1 MSTMLAMMMM
11 MTIMMMVMMV
21 MMAMLIAMLAVAI
34 KLVRLMGREL
44 QLAPVGFPTDTKRA
58 IAEAARV
65 ATRWDA
71 RRSSAEPRQ
80 DMTTTGFLQYHTQS
94 DWQQISDASTFE
106 GKISVF
112 VTRAAR
118 IGLVHPA
125 DNYLRKVCVCV
136 CVCPRVSACVR
147 GRVAACRFGCPCPQG
162 VRGSVH
168 LDALRR
174 RA

>member
-1 MSTMLAMMMM
+1 MCCAVRDVPRILMTMWLGVVVGPMMTAMLMTTMMVMM
-11 MTIMMMVMMV
+11 MTIIIMIMMMLAMVVVM
-21 MMAMLIAMLAVAI
+21 I

-58 IAEAARV
+58 IAEAVRV

-80 DMTTTGFLQYHTQS
+80 DMTTTGFLQYHTQN

-136 CVCPRVSACVR
+136 CVSACVR
-147 GRVAACRFGCPCPQG
+147 VCARARCG
-162 VRGSVH
+162 V
-168 LDALRR
+168 
-174 RA
+174 